1 MKEKLVGPVKDQ
13 SSRTPE
19 SSEVFIS
26 SIQRTRILRRSSKMH
41 GKIGS
46 TDRSSYAL
54 QKGKVPEQ
62 GDLYSKR

>member
-26 SIQRTRILRRSSKMH
+26 SIQRTMILRRSSKMH
-41 GKIGS
+41 GKIES
-46 TDRSSYAL
+46 TDRSS
-54 QKGKVPEQ
+54 
-62 GDLYSKR
+62 